1 MNAAPVLVGCT
12 AAVLRGFSTADG
24 QGFAMWHRSLS
35 GRELPYVLRE

>member
-1 MNAAPVLVGCT
+1 VNAVPVLAGYT
-12 AAVLRGFSTADG
+12 AAALRGFSTADG